1 MYEYDLSPERGL
13 HFRTTHAVAKN
24 RLCKQKHGEGAPSV
38 HCTGTRSCH
47 TATATPFVMT
57 RTNPASQV
65 NYSMSRLVSRLFSSR
80 LVSVQHLHHISPCA
94 TPPTPPW
101 SSSTTPRRYA
111 PSSNPVPNPPHPAPS
126 RLLAD
131 GASVGVG
138 IEGKGKH
145 GA

>member
-80 LVSVQHLHHISPCA
+80 LVSVQHLH
-94 TPPTPPW
+94 PTPSPIL
-101 SSSTTPRRYA
+101 RRITYPPA
-111 PSSNPVPNPPHPAPS
+111 PHRQLRHGRHRPHP
-126 RLLAD
+126 
-131 GASVGVG
+131 GVTLPPR
-138 IEGKGKH
+138 IPCRTHLIPLQVAFWRTERQSE
-145 GA
+145 